1 MSQGAQAP
9 AKSRAAR
16 ADAYLLVTAAL
27 WGLAFVAQREAMGSI
42 GPFLFN
48 GVRFGLGALALVP
61 LILWFRSR
69 KGTSTP
75 KADDDGK
82 DPGKGRHLRSGL
94 VRGGLLAGI
103 ILFIAASLQQA
114 GLVYTGA
121 ANAGFITGLYVVL
134 VPVFGIALGRRTGA
148 GTWLGVFLVFVG
160 LYLLSVGD
168 NFSMSKGD
176 LLVLASAAFWALHV
190 LVIGRLSPG
199 LDPFKLA
206 ASQFGVCS
214 VLSLGVALA
223 LEDMSISGLSN
234 AWAPI
239 LYGGLVS
246 VGIAYTLQVV
256 AQRDAHPAHAAIIM
270 SLEAAFAA
278 LGGWLVLDESMA
290 VKGLLGCALMLTGM
304 VVSQLWGRAGECIP
318 AEGRDD

>member
-1 MSQGAQAP
+1 MP
-9 AKSRAAR
+9 AHETGGRTVR
-16 ADAYLLVTAAL
+16 ADAYLLITAAL
-27 WGLAFVAQREAMGSI
+27 WGLAFVAQREAMDSV

-48 GVRFGLGALALVP
+48 GVRFALGALALLP

-69 KGTSTP
+69 DAARPVNGAP
-75 KADDDGK
+75 AD
-82 DPGKGRHLRSGL
+82 RSAL
-94 VRGGLLAGI
+94 VKGGLLAGC

-134 VPVFGIALGRRTGA
+134 VPVFGIALGRRTGT
-148 GTWLGVFLVFVG
+148 GTWLGVLLVLAG

-168 NFSMSKGD
+168 DFSMSKGD
-176 LLVLASAAFWALHV
+176 LLVLLGAVFWALHV

-206 ASQFGVCS
+206 ASQFAVCGA
-214 VLSLGVALA
+214 LSIGAALA
-223 LEDMSISGLSN
+223 VEELSASGLTG
-234 AWAPI
+234 AWLPI
-239 LYGGLVS
+239 LYGGFVS

-256 AQRDAHPAHAAIIM
+256 AQRDAHPSHAAIIL

-278 LGGWLVLDESMA
+278 LGGWLLLGE
-290 VKGLLGCALMLTGM
+290 GLGTRGLAGCALMLAGM
-304 VVSQLWGRAGECIP
+304 VASQLWVVRKGGDGQSAGGAGAQE
-318 AEGRDD
+318 